1 MLLISLHIFP
11 LAIFFLLG
19 ERALE
24 ALNYASVKGRPIRVM
39 WSQRDPSIRR
49 TGAINSEKCNIFI
62 KNLDPS
68 IDSKALHDTF
78 SAFGQILSCKVAM
91 DENGASKGYGFVQ
104 YENADAAQNAITHVN
119 GMLLND
125 SKV

>member
-1 MLLISLHIFP
+1 
-11 LAIFFLLG
+11 
-19 ERALE
+19 
-24 ALNYASVKGRPIRVM
+24 
-39 WSQRDPSIRR
+39 
-49 TGAINSEKCNIFI
+49 
-62 KNLDPS
+62 
-68 IDSKALHDTF
+68 
-78 SAFGQILSCKVAM
+78 M